1 MAPKTVELKKKSPEK
16 RGLISRLLK
25 WLAMAAALLIAVLA
39 ACALYLR
46 SDSGLSLIASE
57 ASKLL
62 GSSGLILEWD
72 SVSGPLPERL
82 AVTGL
87 RLSDQKGLFLALD
100 SLELDLAPGDL
111 LKRLINAESLKIS
124 GLDFKRLP
132 SLPPSE
138 DKGGGLALPP
148 DLGLV
153 ANLEIDDSRVSPAV
167 LLALSGP
174 GASESGAG
182 EAGAFQGDPYGPER
196 GRLKAIAS
204 LEYRSSALSFDFDA
218 QWADK
223 ALYAETGEPLGSSEA
238 QEDDNA
244 EEGPLKAPPDQGS
257 FDKALD
263 SGKISAEATPPQI
276 GRSPQ
281 ALFHGFSA
289 RGSLK
294 RGAFGSPDELV
305 LAAVA
310 RDGPGGTLSLLLG
323 QPDWPAWTL
332 SLSGQG
338 PMSGWVGE
346 ASLGLDDDAGDSGIA
361 KARLS
366 VKLPSGSIE
375 NDLIKSLRGSISLE
389 ADGGP
394 QTPLPAA
401 VKARLG
407 SGLTLSA
414 DVELNESSLTGRLSF
429 LSPNARLALK
439 DLSADLG
446 GGEVKISAKGSL
458 ALDPEVVA
466 PKTERAA
473 KKPWPANPPL
483 PPVGPPRNP
492 PLSPAVGAPILKG
505 APAPEEA
512 MEAEASLPPGADED
526 AGGSPDRAGFEE
538 RPGPESGPSG
548 GPRPLQGPQALFLS
562 ADFQTSL
569 SLKGQAFELEK
580 LAIAGEALD
589 LEGSGKTDG
598 EAASASAQIALGAGS
613 RWLDLLGLPHR
624 EPKGAARVKAE
635 FGRSDLGEITLV
647 AKLDLDEIGVFS
659 PWRGK
664 LSGTIQAK
672 GQIDDLKVETD
683 LSSPALIGP
692 NGRRFGDFKAIMSL
706 SAKEIAASPRLFGE
720 ARANLQDPDG
730 GPIELSGGLSLSAGP
745 PLVLSAERLALTAD
759 GGKRL
764 DLESRAFSLKLSDPP
779 EIEGDLSLSVTD
791 WKTVSELTGLDI
803 SGEPASLSLE
813 VSPSAQASQDASPGS
828 AEESK
833 GLIGSSKA
841 SASLSLPRL
850 SLMGSLFT
858 DVKLSAKAA
867 NYPADPDLDID
878 LSMGPG
884 SAGSIEFGRG
894 TLKASG
900 RAGDGRFSLAF
911 SQPGGG
917 ELIAASGD
925 LDLKSE
931 RIYLE
936 SLRAAPPQI
945 PGALV
950 LNKPVALS
958 LSPLSFDDLS
968 LNLGSATIAA
978 ALNDAPLRADVD
990 IQGLDLSIFKSFS
1003 ESVPKGVAS
1012 LKASYEIG
1020 GKGAVDLKAK
1030 VATPAAIE
1038 GLPSEIE
1045 VSAVGSL
1052 GAGGRELQGTVTLAQ
1067 DKGRQIS
1074 LDYKLPMRPA
1084 GDWVAPDL
1092 EGPMRA
1098 RLAWKG
1104 PVTPLWS
1111 LLNLADRK
1119 LTGTLDLDASVEGPL
1134 KALRPVA
1141 KIYLAGGAYED
1152 LVLGLSLTG
1161 INLELTDDVNE
1172 LKLIAEALDGKG
1184 GRLALEGAVKPFDS
1198 PPTIHLRGQIKNLA
1212 PLHRD
1217 DADLTFSALTSIE
1230 GPLASPV
1237 ISAKAVI
1244 AQAEV
1249 NLDMAKSGRAAVK
1262 TLPIASE
1269 AAPVGRGPSL
1279 DVAVDIP
1286 RQVFIRG
1293 KGLDS
1298 EWAGSLRVT
1307 GRATMPLI
1315 SGSLHPVRGSFE
1327 LLSKQFTLSGGD
1339 IQFINSPSLNP
1350 ILNLEMTRETSDL
1363 TAQVKVSG
1371 QVSQPK
1377 IDFTSQPPHPSDEVL
1392 SQVLFGKNVS
1402 QLSRVEALQL
1412 ANSIRV
1418 MAGLGGPIGMDIL
1431 NNLRATLGL
1440 SVLRVGESGGGQSS
1454 RYLGANSF
1462 RENLGLDSDD
1472 DAQAQ
1477 DSATIEAGRYLSD
1490 NVYVGVEQNLGD
1502 NTTGVRVE
1510 VELTPSITLQGLS
1523 SSKSSRVGLGWKR
1536 DY

>member
-1 MAPKTVELKKKSPEK
+1 MALKTVELKKKRPEK
-16 RGLISRLLK
+16 RGLIARLLR
-25 WLAMAAALLIAVLA
+25 WLAAAAALLAAAAA
-39 ACALYLR
+39 ACVLYLR

-57 ASKLL
+57 AAKLMN
-62 GSSGLILEWD
+62 SSGLSLSWD

-82 AVTGL
+82 AVTGAK
-87 RLSDQKGLFLALD
+87 LSDAQGLFLTVD
-100 SLELDLAPGDL
+100 SLELDLAPADL
-111 LKRLINAESLKIS
+111 LKMLINAESLRIS
-124 GLDFKRLP
+124 GLDLKRLP
-132 SLPPSE
+132 VLPPSE
-138 DKGGGLALPP
+138 DSSGGLVLPP
-148 DLGLV
+148 DLGLI
-153 ANLEIDDSRVSPAV
+153 ANLEIEGSRLSPAV
-167 LLALSGP
+167 LLALAGP
-174 GASESGAG
+174 EASESGAG
-182 EAGAFQGDPYGPER
+182 EEEAGGASAKEAQALQSDPYGPER

-223 ALYAETGEPLGSSEA
+223 AVGAAPD
-238 QEDDNA
+238 QESVNQAPGDNIIA
-244 EEGPLKAPPDQGS
+244 VKIAPPQ
-257 FDKALD
+257 
-263 SGKISAEATPPQI
+263 SGQSPPV
-276 GRSPQ
+276 
-281 ALFHGFSA
+281 LFHGFSA

-294 RGAFGSPDELV
+294 RGASGSPDELL
-305 LAAVA
+305 LAATA

-375 NDLIKSLRGSISLE
+375 NDLIKSRRGSVSLE

-394 QTPLPAA
+394 RTPLPEA

-407 SGLTLSA
+407 PGLTLSA
-414 DVELNESSLTGRLSF
+414 DVNLNEGSLSGRLSL

-439 DLSADLG
+439 DLSAQLG
-446 GGEVKISAKGSL
+446 QGDIKISAKGSL
-458 ALDPEVVA
+458 ALDPEVA
-466 PKTERAA
+466 AGQAERAA
-473 KKPWPANPPL
+473 KEPLAIEPPL

-505 APAPEEA
+505 APGPEEA
-512 MEAEASLPPGADED
+512 GEASASPAPDE
-526 AGGSPDRAGFEE
+526 GSPL
-538 RPGPESGPSG
+538 ESSGQKKRSG
-548 GPRPLQGPQALFLS
+548 GRDPGGQRPLQGPQALFLS
-562 ADFQTSL
+562 ADFETSL

-580 LAIAGEALD
+580 LSISGEAIEV
-589 LEGSGKTDG
+589 EGSGKTDG
-598 EAASASAQIALGAGS
+598 EAASMAAQIILGSGS
-613 RWLDLLGLPHR
+613 RWLELLGLPYR
-624 EPKGAARVKAE
+624 EPKGAARVKAD
-635 FGRSDLGEITLV
+635 FGRSASGEITLL
-647 AKLDLDEIGVFS
+647 AKLDFEEIGVFS
-659 PWRGK
+659 PWRGR
-664 LSGTIQAK
+664 LSGNVQAK
-672 GQIDDLKVETD
+672 GELDDLRIEAD
-683 LSSPALIGP
+683 LASPALIGP
-692 NGRRFGDFKAIMSL
+692 NGRRFGDFSAETSL
-706 SAKEIAASPRLFGE
+706 AAKEIAASPEISGE
-720 ARANLQDPDG
+720 VRANLKDPDG
-730 GPIELSGGLSLSAGP
+730 GPISLSAALSLSAGP
-745 PLVLSAERLALTAD
+745 PLAVSAESLALTAD

-764 DLESRAFSLKLSDPP
+764 DLESRAFSVKLSDPP

-791 WKTVSELTGLDI
+791 WKTVSELTGLEI
-803 SGEPASLSLE
+803 SGEPASLALE
-813 VSPSAQASQDASPGS
+813 VSPSAKAKAEVGSGPGS
-828 AEESK
+828 TQEK
-833 GLIGSSKA
+833 RGLIGSSKA
-841 SASLSLPRL
+841 SASLALPRL
-850 SLMGSLFT
+850 SFLGNRFT

-884 SAGSIEFGRG
+884 AAGSIEFGRG
-894 TLKASG
+894 SLKAAG
-900 RAGDGRFSLAF
+900 RAGSGRFSLAF
-911 SQPGGG
+911 NKPGGG
-917 ELIAASGD
+917 ELIAASGN

-931 RIYLE
+931 RVYLE

-945 PGALV
+945 PGTLV
-950 LNKPVALS
+950 LNKPVAVG
-958 LSPLSFDDLS
+958 LSPLSFGDLS
-968 LNLGSATIAA
+968 LSLGSAAIAA
-978 ALNDAPLRADVD
+978 SLSDAPLRAEVD
-990 IQGLDLSIFKSFS
+990 IQGLDLAVLRSFS

-1012 LKASYEIG
+1012 LKAKYEIG
-1020 GKGAVDLKAK
+1020 GKGSVDLKAK

-1038 GLPSEIE
+1038 GLPPQIE
-1045 VSAVGSL
+1045 VSAVGTL
-1052 GAGGRELQGTVTLAQ
+1052 GAAGRELQGTVTLAQ
-1067 DKGRQIS
+1067 DRGGRVS

-1092 EGPMRA
+1092 DGPMQA

-1111 LLNLADRK
+1111 LLSLADRK

-1134 KALRPVA
+1134 KALKPSA

-1152 LVLGLSLTG
+1152 LILGLSLTG
-1161 INLELTDDVNE
+1161 INLELTDNANE

-1198 PPTIHLRGQIKNLA
+1198 PPTIHLRGQIMNLA

-1244 AQAEV
+1244 AQAEI
-1249 NLDMAKSGRAAVK
+1249 NLDMTKSGRAAVK

-1269 AAPVGRGPSL
+1269 AAPVGKGPSL

-1298 EWAGSLRVT
+1298 EWAGNLHVT
-1307 GRATMPLI
+1307 GRATRPLI
-1315 SGSLHPVRGSFE
+1315 SGSLHPVRGTFE
-1327 LLSKQFTLSGGD
+1327 LLSKQFVLSGGD

-1350 ILNLEMTRETSDL
+1350 ILNLEMTRETSEL

-1392 SQVLFGKNVS
+1392 AQVLFGKTVS

-1472 DAQAQ
+1472 DPQAQ

-1510 VELTPSITLQGLS
+1510 VELTPMITLQGLS